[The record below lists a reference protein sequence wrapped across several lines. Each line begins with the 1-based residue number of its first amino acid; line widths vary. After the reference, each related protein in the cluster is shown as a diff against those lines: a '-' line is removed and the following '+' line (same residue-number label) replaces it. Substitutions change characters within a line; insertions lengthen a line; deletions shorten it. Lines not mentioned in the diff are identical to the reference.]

1 MKTSLETRSLTHKF
15 GEKIA
20 LDNLDLSV
28 SATGVTALLGANGAG
43 KTTLI
48 NCALG
53 LCRPSSGTLSL
64 FGKAPGLLA
73 TKRLIGVMLQDADLP
88 DLLTTREH
96 INLFSAYYSNPLSL
110 DELAQRCDLGGF
122 LNSRYKELSGGQKRR
137 VQFALAILGRPK
149 MVFLDEPT
157 TGLDIDA
164 RKVVWNTINELSD
177 TGTAVLLTTHY
188 LEEAD
193 TLADHTIV
201 MSNGR
206 IIANDTTDNIRAAA
220 SGAVIR
226 CETKTE
232 LSTIEQLPNVRSIE
246 VTGRFIEVL
255 SSNASKTLS
264 SLLKIDPEL
273 KNLTVSKAS
282 LEDAFVQLTNTH
294 AVKGE
299 SS

>member
-1 MKTSLETRSLTHKF
+1 MKTSLETRSLTRKF
-15 GEKIA
+15 GEKTA
-20 LDNLDLSV
+20 LNSIDLSV
-28 SATGVTALLGANGAG
+28 SAAGVTALLGANGAG

-53 LCRPSSGTLSL
+53 LCRPSSGSLSL

-88 DLLTTREH
+88 DLLTAREH
-96 INLFSAYYSNPLSL
+96 INLFSAYYPNPLSL
-110 DELAQRCDLGGF
+110 DELISRCELSDF
-122 LNSRYKELSGGQKRR
+122 LNIRYKHLSGGQKRR
-137 VQFALAILGRPK
+137 VQFALSILGRPK

-164 RKVVWNTINELSD
+164 RKVVWNTINELSE

-201 MSNGR
+201 MSQGS

-226 CETKTE
+226 CETTADMP
-232 LSTIEQLPNVRSIE
+232 TIECLPEVRSIE
-246 VTGRFIEVL
+246 TSSRFVEIL
-255 SSNASKTLS
+255 SSNASATLAG
-264 SLLKIDPEL
+264 LLKIDPEL

-294 AVKGE
+294 TGKGE
-299 SS
+299 

>member
-1 MKTSLETRSLTHKF
+1 MKTSLETHCLTHKF
-15 GEKIA
+15 GEKVA
-20 LDNLDLSV
+20 LNNLNLSV
-28 SATGVTALLGANGAG
+28 PARGVTALLGANGAG

-53 LCRPSSGTLSL
+53 LCKPSSGSLSL
-64 FGKAPGLLA
+64 FGKTPGLLE

-88 DLLTTREH
+88 DLLTAREH
-96 INLFSAYYSNPLSL
+96 INLFSAYYENPLSL
-110 DELAQRCDLGGF
+110 DELAQRCELSGLLD
-122 LNSRYKELSGGQKRR
+122 SRYKHLSGGQKRR

-164 RKVVWNTINELSD
+164 RKVVWNTINELND

-193 TLADHTIV
+193 TLADRTIV
-201 MSNGR
+201 MSGGS

-226 CETKTE
+226 FETSIE
-232 LSTIEQLPNVRSIE
+232 LPAIKRLPNVRSIE
-246 VTGRFIEVL
+246 VAGRFIEVL
-255 SSNASKTLS
+255 SSNASTTLME
-264 SLLKIDPEL
+264 LLKLDSEL
-273 KNLTVSKAS
+273 KNLTVANAS
-282 LEDAFVQLTNTH
+282 LEDAFLQLTNSH
-294 AVKGE
+294 NAQGE
-299 SS
+299 Q